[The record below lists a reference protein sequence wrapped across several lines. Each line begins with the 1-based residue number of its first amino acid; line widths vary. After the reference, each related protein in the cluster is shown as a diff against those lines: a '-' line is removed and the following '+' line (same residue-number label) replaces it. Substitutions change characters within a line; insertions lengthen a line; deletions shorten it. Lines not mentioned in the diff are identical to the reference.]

1 MNNKKTYQSP
11 TMKVMKV
18 KAHKMLCTS
27 PGNPMTLGNS
37 RQEEVDYNDA
47 GFN

>member
-1 MNNKKTYQSP
+1 MSKKTCQTP
-11 TMKVMKV
+11 RMKVV
-18 KAHKMLCTS
+18 ELRAQQMLCGS
-27 PGNPMTLGNS
+27 PGDPMTLGNS

>member
-1 MNNKKTYQSP
+1 MNNKKTYQTP
-11 TMKVMKV
+11 RIKVV
-18 KAHKMLCTS
+18 KLRAQQMLCGS
-27 PGNPMTLGNS
+27 PGDPMTLGNS

>member
-1 MNNKKTYQSP
+1 MKRKHYQSP
-11 TMKVMKV
+11 KMKVRKV
-18 KAHKMLCTS
+18 RAQQMLCGS
-27 PGNPMTLGNS
+27 PGGPMTLGNS